1 MIIHRIV
8 FVNEI
13 QKQTGWLWYIETNY
27 LEVEMET
34 KAKERDLLTIYRMSD
49 CEERLEIVFENY
61 SNFPKMIRKMQKI
74 TQYKIKAEKEYI
86 RSHSRGELGVRVQ
99 TSILGDATA
108 NEAIANVMLEEA
120 FSSGEVTGGLLD
132 GIENAEQY
140 AADIRIIG
148 IMKDDYEIVAECV
161 EDLEDED
168 SRLMK
173 GYLIEKKF
181 FKELAC
187 EFNTSY
193 DTVKR
198 RIRAIKD
205 DIRED
210 IIDCIE
216 MNCRK

>member
-1 MIIHRIV
+1 
-8 FVNEI
+8 
-13 QKQTGWLWYIETNY
+13 
-27 LEVEMET
+27 MET
-34 KAKERDLLTIYRMSD
+34 KAKERDLITIYRMAD
-49 CEERLEIVFENY
+49 CDGRLEIVFENF

-99 TSILGDATA
+99 TSSLGDATA

-120 FSSGEVTGGLLD
+120 FASGEVTGGLLD

-173 GYLIEKKF
+173 EYLIERKF